1 MGPVRFLITA
11 FALCVGLAP
20 ASLPAFMPALDVRAI
35 QEAIAIG
42 HSSLEGERRRFHE
55 PYRVSSARAPVDFV
69 DVITPFRRVV
79 MAAESR
85 ARQGDHRFGQRD
97 ALELLSREGAH
108 VTVRAEF
115 TFHPLNTFV
124 IVPDYRVVLVGKGQ
138 LPVAPSGS
146 DRLARFGP
154 RTTDDL
160 PTAATP
166 GGLAQLTPGR
176 SQPMLGATLV
186 ATFELERI
194 DARGSYEVV
203 VSESGRDLARAGV
216 DMARLR

>member
-1 MGPVRFLITA
+1 MRRLVSA
-11 FALCVGLAP
+11 FVLSLGLAST
-20 ASLPAFMPALDVRAI
+20 AGRPAFVAALDTQAI
-35 QEAIAIG
+35 QDAIAIG
-42 HSSLEGERRRFHE
+42 HSSIESERRRFHQ

-79 MAAESR
+79 MAAEAR

-97 ALELLSREGAH
+97 ALELLSREGAYL
-108 VTVRAEF
+108 TIRAEF
-115 TFHPLNTFV
+115 TFHPLNTFAT
-124 IVPDYRVVLVGKGQ
+124 VPDYRLVLIKQGQ

-146 DRLARFGP
+146 ERLARFGP
-154 RTTDDL
+154 RTNDDL
-160 PTAATP
+160 PTESAP
-166 GGLAQLTPGR
+166 GGFAQLTPGR

-186 ATFELERI
+186 ATFERDRI

-203 VSESGRDLARAGV
+203 VSEAGRELTRAGV

>member
-1 MGPVRFLITA
+1 VRRILVA
-11 FALCVGLAP
+11 VALSAGLSSAT
-20 ASLPAFMPALDVRAI
+20 LPAFSPTLDVQAI
-35 QEAIAIG
+35 QNAIVIG
-42 HSSLEGERRRFHE
+42 HSAIESERRRFHE
-55 PYRVSSARAPVDFV
+55 PYRVSPARAPVDFI
-69 DVITPFRRVV
+69 DVITPFRRIV

-97 ALELLSREGAH
+97 ALELLATEAGR

-124 IVPDYRVVLVGKGQ
+124 GVPDYRVVLIGQ
-138 LPVAPSGS
+138 GQIPVAPSGS

-154 RTTDDL
+154 RTNDDL
-160 PTAATP
+160 PAAPTS
-166 GGLAQLTPGR
+166 GGLVLLTPGR

-186 ATFELERI
+186 ATFERDRI
-194 DARGSYEVV
+194 DPRGRYEIV
-203 VSESGRDLARAGV
+203 VSEAGRELARAAV